1 MKIISSNFQF
11 LQKRVYYR
19 ENEMSREFFHSTK
32 QDKIRH
38 GGIRGDPPGAAFP
51 AAKRGFA
58 ALFLFLRQEPP
69 ARLTRKEAS
78 GMIRKV
84 MKR

>member
-1 MKIISSNFQF
+1 MISSNFQF

-19 ENEMSREFFHSTK
+19 ENEMSREIFHSTK

-38 GGIRGDPPGAAFP
+38 GGMRGDPPGTALP
-51 AAKRGFA
+51 PAKRGFA
-58 ALFLFLRQEPP
+58 ALFLFLRKEPP